1 MMECGL
7 CQIWLELAWKAHI
20 CGIIDLHLQVAID
33 VGIEGWLLVDAK
45 LQLPCV
51 KYIISSALVFWMF
64 HFDNSEG
71 KQRKAVEQGQEDLQ

>member
-1 MMECGL
+1 MLEYGL

-51 KYIISSALVFWMF
+51 KYIISSALVLWLSL
-64 HFDNSEG
+64 FDNSEG
-71 KQRKAVEQGQEDLQ
+71 MQRKAGEP

>member
-1 MMECGL
+1 MPPDGNEKLSGS
-7 CQIWLELAWKAHI
+7 WTI

-51 KYIISSALVFWMF
+51 KYIISSALVFWLSL
-64 HFDNSEG
+64 FDNSEG
-71 KQRKAVEQGQEDLQ
+71 KQRQAAEQGQEELQ